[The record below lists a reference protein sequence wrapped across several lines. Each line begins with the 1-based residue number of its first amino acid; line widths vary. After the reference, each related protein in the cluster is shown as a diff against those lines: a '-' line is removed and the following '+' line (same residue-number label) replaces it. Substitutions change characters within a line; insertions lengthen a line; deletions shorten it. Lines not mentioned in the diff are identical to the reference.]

1 MPTSYLCTRPI
12 VLQVPTAGGVFITL
26 YARNLGHMAPRTTLS
41 VIFRGEVLDTPVSP
55 NTEWILQTSTVVEM
69 QATVP
74 PRESVASITYTN
86 ETDGIRYVTKLS
98 VLCTTL
104 CCLVSPS
111 IWFRVCVLGHAAG
124 TNVWRLC

>member
-12 VLQVPTAGGVFITL
+12 VLQVPTSGGVFITL
-26 YARNLGHMAPRTTLS
+26 YARNLGHLAPRTTLS

-55 NTEWILQTSTVVEM
+55 NTEWILQTSNVVEM

-74 PRESVASITYTN
+74 PRESVTSIAYTN
-86 ETDGIRYVTKLS
+86 ETDGIRYVTTLS

-104 CCLVSPS
+104 CSLLPP
-111 IWFRVCVLGHAAG
+111 IDFVCVCCAMRQVPTCGDSAE
-124 TNVWRLC
+124 